1 LGNYS
6 ALPYRVVLTLLKLSP
21 ALSIPLAFPMVP
33 KLLIFNSNV
42 KNIAKKSA
50 SEVLKQ
56 SIRSKKIDFLR
67 SSDEQVEVYDILHTS

>member
-1 LGNYS
+1 
-6 ALPYRVVLTLLKLSP
+6 
-21 ALSIPLAFPMVP
+21 MVP